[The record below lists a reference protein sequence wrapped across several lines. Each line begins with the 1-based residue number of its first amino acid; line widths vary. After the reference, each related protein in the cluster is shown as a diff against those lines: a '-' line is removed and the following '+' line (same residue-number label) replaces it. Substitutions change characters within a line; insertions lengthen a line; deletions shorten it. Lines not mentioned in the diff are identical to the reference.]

1 MSLAIQLRTL
11 ARRLVDFRRSVTE
24 LRLTA
29 VEDRPVDPDIAL
41 VDRIEDVVTDLQS
54 AVEGAAG
61 VAASAVPRTAS
72 NGIDTDA
79 VSAALVRCQAY
90 LDKARRSLWRDLL
103 SYDSVLSLRTVGR
116 EHGGEWSAW
125 TSAVEDALSRCEPAL
140 DAAGAALDAT
150 WRDLAERASLGSVS
164 VRNTTIGQRITVA
177 PDGSAPAAS
186 PAGDR

>member
-11 ARRLVDFRRSVTE
+11 TRRLVDLRRSITE

-61 VAASAVPRTAS
+61 AAASAMPRSASGAADTETA
-72 NGIDTDA
+72 GT
-79 VSAALVRCQAY
+79 ALVRCQAY
-90 LDKARRSLWRDLL
+90 LDRARRSLWRDLL

-125 TSAVEDALSRCEPAL
+125 TSAVEDALARCEPTL
-140 DAAGAALDAT
+140 DAASAALDAT
-150 WRDLAERASLGSVS
+150 WRELAERASIGSVS

-177 PDGSAPAAS
+177 PDGSPS
-186 PAGDR
+186 AGDR

>member
-1 MSLAIQLRTL
+1 VSLPMQLRTL
-11 ARRLVDFRRSVTE
+11 ARRLVDLRRSVAE

-54 AVEGAAG
+54 AVEGAAS
-61 VAASAVPRTAS
+61 AAAAAVPRAAGNS
-72 NGIDTDA
+72 IDTEA
-79 VSAALVRCQAY
+79 AGAALSRCQVY
-90 LDKARRSLWRDLL
+90 LDKARRALWRDLL

-116 EHGGEWSAW
+116 EHG
-125 TSAVEDALSRCEPAL
+125 CEPAL

-150 WRDLAERASLGSVS
+150 WRDLAERASLGSVN

-177 PDGSAPAAS
+177 PDGTPSTPS
-186 PAGDR
+186 GGDR